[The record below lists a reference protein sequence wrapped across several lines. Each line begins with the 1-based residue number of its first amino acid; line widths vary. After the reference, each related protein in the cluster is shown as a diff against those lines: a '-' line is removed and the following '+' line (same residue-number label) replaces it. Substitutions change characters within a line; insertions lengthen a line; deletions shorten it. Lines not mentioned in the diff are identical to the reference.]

1 MLLYLKYIFSY
12 FIHIH
17 VLSTLNFLN
26 HMDALNIILQN
37 SKQKLKHV
45 KTQFKRFLV

>member
-1 MLLYLKYIFSY
+1 MLLYLKHIFLY

-26 HMDALNIILQN
+26 NMDALNIILQN
-37 SKQKLKHV
+37 PKQKFKLV
-45 KTQFKRFLV
+45 KTQFKRI